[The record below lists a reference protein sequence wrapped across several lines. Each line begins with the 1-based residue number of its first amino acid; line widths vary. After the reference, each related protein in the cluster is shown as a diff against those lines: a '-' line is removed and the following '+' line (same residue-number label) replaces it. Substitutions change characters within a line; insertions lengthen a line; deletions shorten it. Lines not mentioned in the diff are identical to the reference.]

1 MPRGTEKTVV
11 IDTPEGIHV
20 VRLLAM
26 RSRLALELK
35 GMKSRISTWKILKSE
50 FGFKGNKAKVLQTEN
65 FYLADNNKNMDIV
78 TDELYFILD

>member
-35 GMKSRISTWKILKSE
+35 GMTSRISTWKILKSE
-50 FGFKGNKAKVLQTEN
+50 FGFKGNKAKVLQQLEDYIEN
-65 FYLADNNKNMDIV
+65 TCSFTLATRYTLRGV
-78 TDELYFILD
+78 